1 MEKNNVIAKVQDQ
14 HNAFMAYINTLSDA
28 QFVHHLP
35 TKWTAG
41 QQMEHILKS
50 LKPLVKVLASKEG
63 LAERFGT
70 IDRPTQS
77 YAQVIEAYNEALAKG
92 GVASQPFL
100 PEAVEPSRRA
110 ELAQQITETLHLLAQ
125 HLEVYTETDLDTL
138 VVPHPLLGKMTV
150 REMLY
155 FTAHHVGHHHQKTQE
170 NLAQ

>member
-1 MEKNNVIAKVQDQ
+1 MEKNALIAKVQDN
-14 HNAFMAYINTLSDA
+14 HNAFVAYINALTEAEFMHS
-28 QFVHHLP
+28 LP

-41 QQMEHILKS
+41 QQLEHILKS

-63 LAERFGT
+63 VAERFGT

-77 YAQVIEAYNEALAKG
+77 YEQVVEAYNQALAKG
-92 GVASQPFL
+92 GEASPPFL
-100 PEAVEPSRRA
+100 PEAVALDRKDALSQH
-110 ELAQQITETLHLLAQ
+110 LAETLQLLAQ
-125 HLEVYTETDLDTL
+125 HLEAYSENELDTL

-155 FTAHHVGHHHQKTQE
+155 FTAHHVAHHHQKTRE